1 VKVALLI
8 VGLIVGGAVG
18 WYTAP
23 APAVDM
29 KIGGVSVEVQK
40 DDGGA
45 ELTATGPK
53 GGSLEIGSGKP
64 SLLANR
70 TTRAAI
76 FAAGGGVIGLIL
88 GFVVG
93 GRRQSV

>member
-1 VKVALLI
+1 MKITLLI
-8 VGLIVGGAVG
+8 IGLIIGGAIG

-29 KIGGVSVEVQK
+29 KIGGVTVEVQK
-40 DDGGA
+40 GQDGG

-53 GGSLEIGSGKP
+53 GGSLEIGSGNLSP
-64 SLLANR
+64 LADR
-70 TTRAAI
+70 TTRTAI
-76 FAAGGGVIGLIL
+76 FAIGGGIIGLIL

-93 GRRQSV
+93 GRRQAV

>member
-1 VKVALLI
+1 MKITLLI
-8 VGLIVGGAVG
+8 IGLIIGGAIG

-40 DDGGA
+40 DEGGA

-53 GGSLEIGSGKP
+53 GGSIEIGSGSP
-64 SLLANR
+64 SVLSDR
-70 TTRAAI
+70 TTRTAI
-76 FAAGGGVIGLIL
+76 FAVGGGIIGLIL

-93 GRRQSV
+93 GRRSAV

>member
-1 VKVALLI
+1 MKIALLI
-8 VGLIVGGAVG
+8 IGLIIGGAVG

-29 KIGGVSVEVQK
+29 KIGGVKIEVQK
-40 DDGGA
+40 DESGA
-45 ELTATGPK
+45 EMTATGPN
-53 GGSLEIGSGKP
+53 GGSIEIGGGKP
-64 SLLANR
+64 SLLTDR
-70 TTRAAI
+70 TSRTAI
-76 FAAGGGVIGLIL
+76 FAVGGGIIGLIL